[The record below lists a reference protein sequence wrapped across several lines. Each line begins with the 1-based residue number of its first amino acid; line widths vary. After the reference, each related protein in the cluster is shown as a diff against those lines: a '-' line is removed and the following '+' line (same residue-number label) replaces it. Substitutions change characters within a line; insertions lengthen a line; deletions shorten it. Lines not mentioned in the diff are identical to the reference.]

1 MCVHLLQVHSECDGT
16 KEERKGGQEVMIWQ
30 HLVLWCVP
38 FSSFVTSLPKPLL
51 LATRLSLSLFKLK
64 HLPHTIIQYSNGRG
78 LIKTRQG
85 CATNRR
91 HSPRLSRQPLAGAA
105 AAHSSTAST
114 ERLVILELGCALLVS
129 AKGEMRRGVMSNR
142 TTEKQQSWHSFSFST
157 WTSSCAWLDF

>member
-1 MCVHLLQVHSECDGT
+1 MYVCVHLLQVHSECDGT
-16 KEERKGGQEVMIWQ
+16 KEERKGGQEVIIWQ

-38 FSSFVTSLPKPLL
+38 LSSSVTSLPKPLL
-51 LATRLSLSLFKLK
+51 IATRLSLSLQVEKLG
-64 HLPHTIIQYSNGRG
+64 TSQQYYCNGRG

-114 ERLVILELGCALLVS
+114 ERLLFLELGCALLVS
-129 AKGEMRRGVMSNR
+129 AKAEMTSSDEQHDKRNNNKG
-142 TTEKQQSWHSFSFST
+142 WHSST